1 MVKLRSGRRKRSGL
15 VNCVGKQQ
23 EIGKNLSNIK
33 KITKEASE
41 TRGCENKRFRLLV
54 WTPSPAPPP
63 ASEVN
68 EKPLQE
74 RSRDLTGYELHHS
87 ETTLVAG

>member
-1 MVKLRSGRRKRSGL
+1 MAWSTVWESNKKLGRIYPIK
-15 VNCVGKQQ
+15 K
-23 EIGKNLSNIK
+23 K

-54 WTPSPAPPP
+54 WTPPPPPP
-63 ASEVN
+63 ASEVD

-74 RSRDLTGYELHHS
+74 QSRDLTGYELHHS